1 MHGNENS
8 RADMEAVRKV
18 KIWQLL
24 NTALLINHVT
34 DVLIL
39 EDLEDYW
46 EEGERKISTA
56 AATGVQQA

>member
-1 MHGNENS
+1 
-8 RADMEAVRKV
+8 MEAVRKV